1 MYAKFIK
8 ELRPLVVCSR
18 HEGIYSR
25 QLLFTN
31 SQLSIFALKVVEE
44 SSSRLYLYPWIVK
57 AVLDSFLARVLA
69 LIETADA
76 SVVSPPFLSDG
87 SWEKASQSPL
97 LIPNFHA
104 PHLVFLF
111 V

>member
-1 MYAKFIK
+1 MYFECFFFSIRRIGRDKQ
-8 ELRPLVVCSR
+8 LRPTEFLGLACMLSLSKSYVTWSSAR
-18 HEGIYSR
+18 GMEGNYSR

-69 LIETADA
+69 LIETAAA
-76 SVVSPPFLSDG
+76 S
-87 SWEKASQSPL
+87 
-97 LIPNFHA
+97 
-104 PHLVFLF
+104 
-111 V
+111 